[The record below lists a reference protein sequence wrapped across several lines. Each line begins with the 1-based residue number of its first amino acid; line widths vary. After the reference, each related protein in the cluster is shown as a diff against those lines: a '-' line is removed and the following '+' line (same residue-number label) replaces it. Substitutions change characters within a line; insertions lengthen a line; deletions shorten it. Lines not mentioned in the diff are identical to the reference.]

1 MMTKYGYG
9 FHTDNDADDDDI
21 LQRHWKRYGKKGNDD
36 DDKNNGDDDKEN
48 DDDDCD
54 VKEQNNVND
63 GQEDGITRVIFNTS
77 NTLT

>member
-9 FHTDNDADDDDI
+9 FDTDNDAGYDDI
-21 LQRHWKRYGKKGNDD
+21 LQRHSKRNCKKGNDD

-54 VKEQNNVND
+54 DKEQNNDND
-63 GQEDGITRVIFNTS
+63 CQEDGIPRVIFNTS